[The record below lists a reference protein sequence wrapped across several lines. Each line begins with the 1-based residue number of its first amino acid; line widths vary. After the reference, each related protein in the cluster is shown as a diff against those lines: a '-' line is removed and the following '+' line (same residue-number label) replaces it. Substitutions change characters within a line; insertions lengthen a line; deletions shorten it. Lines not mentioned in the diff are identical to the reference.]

1 MNISIE
7 KLEKLM
13 NELKAGSSNQY
24 EDETKRQCLT
34 LIVCNGHK
42 TSKKHFNL
50 KEYNQKLI
58 L

>member
-1 MNISIE
+1 MNVFID
-7 KLEKLM
+7 KLERLM
-13 NELKAGSSNQY
+13 NEFKNESVNPN